1 MRYMPTEGGQRRRRR
16 RAPVC
21 EYLLR
26 CRAGDSDGWRS
37 QEVFSAFKAQRAFG
51 IAVLGTGTLTN
62 ETTST
67 PRHHRRRAS
76 DQLTAR
82 GRVLGLPA

>member
-1 MRYMPTEGGQRRRRR
+1 MGG
-16 RAPVC
+16 
-21 EYLLR
+21 
-26 CRAGDSDGWRS
+26 AGS
-37 QEVFSAFKAQRAFG
+37 QEVCSDLNAFKAQRAFG
-51 IAVLGTGTLTN
+51 IAVFGTGTLPI